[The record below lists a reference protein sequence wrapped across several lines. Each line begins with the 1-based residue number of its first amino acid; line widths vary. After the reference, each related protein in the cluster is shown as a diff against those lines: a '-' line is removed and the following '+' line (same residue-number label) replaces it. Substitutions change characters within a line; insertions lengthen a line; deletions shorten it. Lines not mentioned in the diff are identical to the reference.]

1 MEVKISRSSH
11 PMKDGLLL
19 CLKEE
24 EEQGS
29 INISDNSEDWTDAID
44 RSGLKHISDVLYTV
58 FHYMELVLR
67 SHIRGGSK
75 MTIRGSFLSCM
86 QMCKVF
92 CFHGEHHLCLV

>member
-1 MEVKISRSSH
+1 MEVKIRRSSH

-67 SHIRGGSK
+67 SHIRGGSR
-75 MTIRGSFLSCM
+75 ILSCM

-92 CFHGEHHLCLV
+92 CFHGKHHLCLV